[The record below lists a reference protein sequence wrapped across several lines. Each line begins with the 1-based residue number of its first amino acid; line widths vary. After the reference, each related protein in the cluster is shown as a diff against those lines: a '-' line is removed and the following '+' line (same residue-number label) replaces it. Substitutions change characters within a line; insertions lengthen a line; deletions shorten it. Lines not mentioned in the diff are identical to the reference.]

1 MSEFTP
7 LTERE
12 RRSHPKKFEALKVIA
27 DHLLNVGPHTWNEVF
42 AKFPDISQATMWRW
56 IREAKKQHVPEAAP
70 AIAKANRRA
79 SRKLKDVPIDRH
91 EEAKAAG
98 VAHIAKDL
106 PAAPS
111 PAYLARSGSAGI
123 ENLDFAV
130 EIKALYSDAN
140 ALRAYSVV
148 VEDAPGGGKRERIRN
163 PMTFERS
170 IARRTK
176 ILETAIRTLQELWDL
191 RTMQAFYETVIEE
204 IGRESPDCQQRIL
217 QRLHDLNSRTGMTMS
232 MRL

>member
-1 MSEFTP
+1 MTEEFKP
-7 LTERE
+7 LTSRE
-12 RRSHPKKFEALKVIA
+12 RRSHPQKFEVLKAIA
-27 DHLLNVGPHTWNEVF
+27 DHLLKVGPHDWKVVF
-42 AKFPDISQATMWRW
+42 AKFPEIGEATMWRW
-56 IREAKKQHVPEAAP
+56 IREAKRQHVPEAAP
-70 AIAKANRRA
+70 AIKAAAAKA
-79 SRKLKDVPIDRH
+79 SRKLKDVPIQRH
-91 EEAKAAG
+91 EEAKSAG

-111 PAYLARSGSAGI
+111 PAYLARTGSTGV

-130 EIKALYSDAN
+130 QIMRLYSDAEL
-140 ALRAYSVV
+140 LRSYSVI
-148 VEDAPGGGKRERIRN
+148 VEEGKPERIKN
-163 PMTFERS
+163 PHTFEKS

-204 IGRESPDCQQRIL
+204 IGNESPDCQERIL
-217 QRLHDLNSRTGMTMS
+217 RRLADLNTRTGMTMS